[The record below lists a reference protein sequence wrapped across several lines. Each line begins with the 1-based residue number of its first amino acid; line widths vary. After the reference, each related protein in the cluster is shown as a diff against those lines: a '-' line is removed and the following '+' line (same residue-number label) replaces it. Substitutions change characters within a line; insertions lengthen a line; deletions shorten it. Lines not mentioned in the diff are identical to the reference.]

1 VTTENSLID
10 IDYDIRNKP
19 AEPIIT
25 SYLYYGPPFESCAA
39 PEVTIID
46 SDGVTVDFLSAAYNQ
61 TTQSIDI
68 SINNAVVGDAEK
80 GDYVLFAQFTE
91 PGDQ

>member
-10 IDYDIRNKP
+10 IPYDIRNKP
-19 AEPIIT
+19 NGPTTIIT
-25 SYLYYGPPFESCAA
+25 SYLYYGPPIASCAE

-46 SDGVTVDFLSAAYNQ
+46 SDGVSVAFLSAAYNQ

-68 SINNAVVGDAEK
+68 SIDNAVVGDA
-80 GDYVLFAQFTE
+80 
-91 PGDQ
+91 

>member
-68 SINNAVVGDAEK
+68 SIDNAVVGDA
-80 GDYVLFAQFTE
+80 
-91 PGDQ
+91 